1 MKSEISGLIRQ
12 IKDKIMMNENST
24 NHPETS
30 SRKEKSY
37 DTFGAAFD
45 AGKSDGAAKAR
56 ESAPEFRTGVA
67 NAAHDVAYGLGFGAV
82 FAGAFLNELIP
93 TNIREGL
100 SKGARAGKDAGQKA
114 AENATDPLSSVNEG
128 VRDDNSPKP
137 SFS

>member
-12 IKDKIMMNENST
+12 IKKMMMNEDST
-24 NHPETS
+24 NHPETFP
-30 SRKEKSY
+30 EKGRSY

-56 ESAPEFRTGVA
+56 ESAPEFKTGVT
-67 NAAHDVAYGLGFGAV
+67 NAVHDVAYGLGFGAV

-100 SKGARAGKDAGQKA
+100 SKGARAGKEAGQKA
-114 AENATDPLSSVNEG
+114 GENVNNPLSAANEG

-137 SFS
+137 SFT